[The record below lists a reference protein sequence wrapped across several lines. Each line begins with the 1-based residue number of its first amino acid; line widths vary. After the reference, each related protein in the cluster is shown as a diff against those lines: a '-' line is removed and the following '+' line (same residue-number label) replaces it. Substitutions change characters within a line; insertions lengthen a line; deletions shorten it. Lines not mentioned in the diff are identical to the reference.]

1 MSRDPLLSDTR
12 WGMIVVWGIIAVTC
26 LPELVLQL
34 SDQGLLGRPRWRAQ
48 AYQNG
53 AFWPG
58 LLSDWRPNFPAQPA
72 TMFLSYSGLHL
83 GVSHL
88 LGNMLALLFL
98 GYALTPATLAGGL
111 RFAGVYLGTALG
123 AAAAFAVLYPGS
135 GSMVGASG
143 AVFGIAGAAIV
154 WHWRARRRRAPRRA
168 ALEALGYGLGLVAL
182 NGVSTLLQGAP
193 VAWEAHMGG
202 AVTGALLATVVAAPY
217 RAPGT
222 DKSRP

>member
-123 AAAAFAVLYPGS
+123 AAAAFASLAHLSPLS
-135 GSMVGASG
+135 GGGKVAQSG
-143 AVFGIAGAAIV
+143 AGHNDSRRNSG
-154 WHWRARRRRAPRRA
+154 ARRPPPVDPR
-168 ALEALGYGLGLVAL
+168 
-182 NGVSTLLQGAP
+182 P
-193 VAWEAHMGG
+193 V
-202 AVTGALLATVVAAPY
+202 
-217 RAPGT
+217 
-222 DKSRP
+222 